1 MNAVVQFNPTQAPA
15 FVRER
20 AGVDDLTTA
29 LAGGVGFGKR
39 ISIRGGMFRLVSG
52 GQEVAAIEE
61 RFLDVVIVK
70 AMPRVS
76 RMYYTGKYDK
86 NAETAS
92 PPTCWASDGVKPDD
106 DVPEPVS
113 SNCASCPNNVAGSG
127 ENDMRA
133 CRYQQR
139 LAVVLADEIEGSV
152 MQLALPAQSI
162 FGKEDN
168 GQHPLQSYAKWLAA
182 QNIRANEVVTR
193 MKFDPKSESPKLFFK
208 TVRWLEQ
215 GEYARVVAHG
225 ESPEAEMAVKLT
237 VRAVDGGKNPKPAQ
251 LTGPGERNES
261 FEQER
266 PAAAQQEQTTEVKRG
281 RGRPVGSTKKTAE
294 PEAAVAE
301 PNVRRDTAPEPAAK
315 PSMAKLAAEWGVDD

>member
-1 MNAVVQFNPTQAPA
+1 MNNVVQFNPTAAPA
-15 FVRER
+15 FVRNR
-20 AGVDDLTTA
+20 AGADDLTTA

-39 ISIRGGMFRLVSG
+39 ISIRGNMFRLISG
-52 GQEVAAIEE
+52 GQEVAVIED
-61 RFLDVVIVK
+61 RYLDVVIVK

-76 RMYYTGKYDK
+76 RMYYEGKYDK
-86 NAETAS
+86 NADNAA

-106 DVPEPVS
+106 DVPNPVS
-113 SNCASCPNNVAGSG
+113 PNCASCPNNVAGSG

-139 LAVVLADEIEGSV
+139 LAVVLADEIDKSV

-168 GQHPLQSYAKWLAA
+168 GNHPLQSYAKWLAA

-215 GEYARVVAHG
+215 DEYQKVVAHG
-225 ESPEAEMAVKLT
+225 ESQEAEMAVKLH
-237 VRAVDGGKNPKPAQ
+237 VRNMDGGKNPKPAA
-251 LTGPGERNES
+251 LTGPGERNEP
-261 FEQER
+261 FEQEQ
-266 PAAAQQEQTTEVKRG
+266 PAAEAAQEVKRG
-281 RGRPVGSTKKTAE
+281 RGRPPGSTKKVAE
-294 PEAAVAE
+294 PEAVAE
-301 PNVRRDTAPEPAAK
+301 PVVRRAEAPEPVVK
-315 PSMAKLAAEWGVDD
+315 PSMSKLAADWGVDD